1 MKTLILLF
9 IFLIFTSTA
18 QAKDVQLFN
27 TEIFGQPTS
36 NAIKLLNDKKS
47 DEIEPYLVTT
57 DIKCGKYHAA
67 TVYYRGKVSFDDI
80 RNSLNKTYKNYEN
93 LKLLKDST
101 FAVWRVVDKR
111 FAIQL
116 HQEDEN
122 IYGVIYVEFLQK
134 NEAFE
139 SMMKAMGAD
148 AKAIDALH
156 EDDCKDTSNSSK
168 SN

>member
-1 MKTLILLF
+1 MKTSI
-9 IFLIFTSTA
+9 LIFTCLFLTSTA

-27 TEIFGQPTS
+27 PEIFGQPTS
-36 NAIKLLNDKKS
+36 NAIKLLIDKKP
-47 DEIEPYLVTT
+47 DEIEPYMVTT

-67 TVYYRGKVSFDDI
+67 SVFYRGKVSFDEI
-80 RNSLNKTYKNYEN
+80 RGSINKIYKDNEN
-93 LKLLKDST
+93 VKLLKQST
-101 FAVWRVVDKR
+101 FAIWRVTDKR

-116 HQEDEN
+116 CQEDEDV
-122 IYGVIYVEFLQK
+122 YRVIYLEFLQSK
-134 NEAFE
+134 EAFE